1 MSGVGSWDDG
11 SGCGLVAAIV
21 VVVVV
26 VMVMV
31 IVYLDYNNYNKM
43 YGGGRGNPDY
53 STLRLLQK
61 E

>member
-1 MSGVGSWDDG
+1 MSDVGSWDDG

-31 IVYLDYNNYNKM
+31 IVFLDYNNSNKM
-43 YGGGRGNPDY
+43 NGGCQGGPDY
-53 STLRLLQK
+53 GTLRLLQK